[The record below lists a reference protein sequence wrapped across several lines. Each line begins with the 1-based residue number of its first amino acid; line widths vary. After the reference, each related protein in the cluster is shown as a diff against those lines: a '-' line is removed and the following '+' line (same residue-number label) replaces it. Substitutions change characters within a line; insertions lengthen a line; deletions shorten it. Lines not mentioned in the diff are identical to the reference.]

1 MRDPL
6 ASGEC
11 HAQEGTRALP
21 GQPQRTGGEET
32 PTERAGLRG
41 CPEDLLSIGRKQR
54 FHNFEF
60 IVGKWL
66 KERVSSVEGEKT

>member
-32 PTERAGLRG
+32 PTEKAGLRG

-54 FHNFEF
+54 FHNFR
-60 IVGKWL
+60 VHRRQMA
-66 KERVSSVEGEKT
+66 ERSV